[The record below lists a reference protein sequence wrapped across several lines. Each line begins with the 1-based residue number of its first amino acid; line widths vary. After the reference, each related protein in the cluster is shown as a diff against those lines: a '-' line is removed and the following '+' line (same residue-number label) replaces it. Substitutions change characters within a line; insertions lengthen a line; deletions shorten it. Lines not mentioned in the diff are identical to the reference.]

1 MLATR
6 VRGMQTGSQVPS
18 GQAPLLAV
26 STIKDSPDH
35 VRRYVEGNLAGGV
48 DHLVVF
54 LDAPSDDEQDEV
66 LALLT
71 EHPRV
76 SVVRAGGAWW
86 GGQRPR
92 ELNVRQCINANVTR
106 RVLADLGLGR
116 GWLLHVD
123 GDEVVR
129 VDREALARVPE
140 ETLALRLAVREA
152 VSSSTWTEQPTAF
165 KAELDDRDLAL
176 LHGLGVIDE
185 PSNQVWIRGHVM
197 GKSAVRIEADR
208 WLTLHK
214 VARED
219 RSHEPGLEDE
229 AWLVHHYESYSL
241 EDFCR
246 KWTAMVASG
255 PRAAYRAERRQVA
268 RTLRDL
274 ISRGLEP
281 EALRRQLERFYRMQV
296 EEDLETLR
304 DLGVVTEVDPLV
316 PLEGAPVAP
325 GAVPVADLEAA
336 LEEWRGRAKTEEEFF
351 RGTSPAGPGAAG
363 DGAGRGRRRGLL
375 GGRGR

>member
-1 MLATR
+1 M
-6 VRGMQTGSQVPS
+6 
-18 GQAPLLAV
+18 
-26 STIKDSPDH
+26 
-35 VRRYVEGNLAGGV
+35 
-48 DHLVVF
+48 
-54 LDAPSDDEQDEV
+54 
-66 LALLT
+66 
-71 EHPRV
+71 
-76 SVVRAGGAWW
+76 
-86 GGQRPR
+86 
-92 ELNVRQCINANVTR
+92 
-106 RVLADLGLGR
+106 
-116 GWLLHVD
+116 
-123 GDEVVR
+123 
-129 VDREALARVPE
+129 
-140 ETLALRLAVREA
+140 
-152 VSSSTWTEQPTAF
+152 
-165 KAELDDRDLAL
+165 
-176 LHGLGVIDE
+176 
-185 PSNQVWIRGHVM
+185 WIRGHVM

-219 RSHEPGLEDE
+219 RGHEPGLEDD

-281 EALRRQLERFYRMQV
+281 AALRRQLERFYRMQV

-351 RGTSPAGPGAAG
+351 RGTSPAGPGGTG
-363 DGAGRGRRRGLL
+363 DGTDRGRRRGLL

>member
-1 MLATR
+1 MA
-6 VRGMQTGSQVPS
+6 PAP
-18 GQAPLLAV
+18 QAPLIAV
-26 STIKDSPDH
+26 STIKDSPEH
-35 VRRYVEGNLAGGV
+35 VQRYVDGNLAGGV

-54 LDAPSDDEQDEV
+54 LDAPSDEGQDEV
-66 LALLT
+66 LALLAD
-71 EHPRV
+71 HPRV

-92 ELNVRQCINANVTR
+92 ELNVRQCVNANVTR
-106 RVLADLGLGR
+106 RVLAGLGLGR

-129 VDREALARVPE
+129 VDREALAEVPE

-152 VSSSTWTEQPTAF
+152 VSSSSWTGQPTSF
-165 KAELDDRDLAL
+165 KAELDDADLAL
-176 LHGLGVIDE
+176 LHGLGVIPE

-197 GKSAVRIEADR
+197 GKSAVRIEAER

-219 RSHEPGLEDE
+219 RSHEPGLEDL
-229 AWLVHHYESYSL
+229 AWLVYHYESYSL

-255 PRAAYRAERRQVA
+255 PRAAYRAERRQTA

-274 ISRGLEP
+274 ISRDLEP
-281 EALRRQLERFYRMQV
+281 EALRRQLERFYRREV

-304 DLGVVTEVDPLV
+304 DLQVVDEVDPLTAL
-316 PLEGAPVAP
+316 PGAPVPA
-325 GAVPVADLEAA
+325 GAVPVTELDAA
-336 LEEWRGRAKTEEEFF
+336 LEEWRGRPKPEAELF
-351 RGTSPAGPGAAG
+351 RGTSPTGPAAARG
-363 DGAGRGRRRGLL
+363 GPDGRRGLL
-375 GGRGR
+375 GGRGRRRTD

>member
-1 MLATR
+1 M
-6 VRGMQTGSQVPS
+6 SS
-18 GQAPLLAV
+18 PLVAA
-26 STIKDSPDH
+26 STIKDSPEH

-54 LDAPSDDEQDEV
+54 LDAPSDEGQGEV
-66 LALLT
+66 LAYL
-71 EHPRV
+71 EQHPRV
-76 SVVRAGGAWW
+76 TPVRAGGAWW
-86 GGQRPR
+86 GGDRPR

-106 RVLADLGLGR
+106 RVLAELGLGR

-140 ETLALRLAVREA
+140 DALALKLAVREA
-152 VSSSTWTEQPTAF
+152 VSSSTWDTEGQPTAF
-165 KAELDDRDLAL
+165 KAELDEADLAL
-176 LHGLGVIDE
+176 LHGLGLLPE

-219 RSHEPGLEDE
+219 RSHEPGLADE
-229 AWLVHHYESYSL
+229 AWLVFHYESYSG
-241 EDFCR
+241 EDFVR

-255 PRAAYRAERRQVA
+255 PRAAYRAERRQTA

-274 ISRGLEP
+274 ISRDLEP
-281 EALRRQLERFYRMQV
+281 AALRRQLERFYRIQV
-296 EEDLETLR
+296 EEPLADLR
-304 DLGVVTEVDPLV
+304 DLRVVEEADPLV
-316 PLEGAPVAP
+316 PLPGAPTAP
-325 GAVPVADLEAA
+325 GAVDAAVLAAA
-336 LEEWRGRAKTEEEFF
+336 LEAWRGRAKPESELF
-351 RGTSPAGPGAAG
+351 RGTSPVSGPVEGRAGEQ
-363 DGAGRGRRRGLL
+363 RRGLL
-375 GGRGR
+375 RGRGR

>member
-1 MLATR
+1 
-6 VRGMQTGSQVPS
+6 MQPGS
-18 GQAPLLAV
+18 QAPLIAV

-54 LDAPSDDEQDEV
+54 LDAPSEEGQDEV
-66 LALLT
+66 LAQLA

-106 RVLADLGLGR
+106 RVLAGLGLGH
-116 GWLLHVD
+116 GWLLHID

-140 ETLALRLAVREA
+140 DTLALRLGVREA
-152 VSSSTWTEQPTAF
+152 VSSSTWQGQPTAF
-165 KAELDDRDLAL
+165 KAELDEGDLAL

-197 GKSAVRIEADR
+197 GKSAVRIGAER

-219 RSHEPGLEDE
+219 RSHEPGLEDG
-229 AWLVHHYESYSL
+229 AWLVFHYESYSL

-274 ISRGLEP
+274 ISRGLAP
-281 EALRRQLERFYRMQV
+281 DALRRQLERFYRLEV
-296 EEDLETLR
+296 EEDLATLR
-304 DLGVVTEVDPLV
+304 DLQVVDEVDPLV
-316 PLEGAPVAP
+316 PLPGAPTPP
-325 GAVPVADLEAA
+325 GAVPVAELDAA
-336 LEEWRGRAKTEEEFF
+336 LEEWRGRAKPEEELF
-351 RGTSPAGPGAAG
+351 RGTSPAGPGA
-363 DGAGRGRRRGLL
+363 GAEAPGRRRGLL

>member
-1 MLATR
+1 
-6 VRGMQTGSQVPS
+6 MQPGSQAPS
-18 GQAPLLAV
+18 SAAPLIAV

-54 LDAPSDDEQDEV
+54 LDAPSDEAQDQV
-66 LALLT
+66 LADLET
-71 EHPRV
+71 HPRV

-106 RVLADLGLGR
+106 QVLAGLGVGR

-129 VDREALARVPE
+129 VDRDALGRVPE
-140 ETLALRLAVREA
+140 DTVALRLAVREA
-152 VSSSTWTEQPTAF
+152 VSSSGWSGQPTSF
-165 KAELDDRDLAL
+165 KAELDDDDLAL

-197 GKSAVRIEADR
+197 GKSAVRIEAER
-208 WLTLHK
+208 FLTLHK
-214 VARED
+214 VARAD

-229 AWLVHHYESYSL
+229 AWLVFHYESYSL

-246 KWTAMVASG
+246 KWTAMVGSG
-255 PRAAYRAERRQVA
+255 PRAAYRAERRQTA

-281 EALRRQLERFYRMQV
+281 DALQRQLERFYRREI
-296 EEDLETLR
+296 EEDLATLR
-304 DLGVVTEVDPLV
+304 DLRVVSEVDPLQ
-316 PLEGAPVAP
+316 PLPGAPVPP
-325 GAVPVADLEAA
+325 GAVPVAELETA
-336 LEEWRGRAKTEEEFF
+336 LEEWRGRPKIEEEFF
-351 RGTSPAGPGAAG
+351 RGTSPGQNTGQDTG
-363 DGAGRGRRRGLL
+363 KGEGRRRGLL
-375 GGRGR
+375 GGKGR